1 MLFID
6 RVVARRHLAAIL
18 VLIAPLAFAQTKPDP
33 APDSRVTLPLAE
45 YDRLRA
51 PDRPES
57 ITVVDTLRLAG
68 TFKDR
73 NLTATFIG
81 KSVGK
86 RIATPV
92 LSVAGGLSI
101 WGCSG
106 SAVISRGDK
115 DFRITPLAD
124 TFTATCR
131 IAAAGSDRLELL
143 GTRDVL
149 AIESTVVDGELAGAT
164 RSDDGSS
171 VYSLV
176 RQSAGGAENLAPTA
190 TGHYLITLLPDETRF
205 RYAIEVHN
213 PNRGRRPFEVRLRSG
228 EHLQQVDAVAPY
240 EVVAGAYR
248 FDLPPG
254 DTNLVLTGQL
264 SGETFTPPVDASLQY
279 LAIENHPVVRPVI
292 DGAVKRISAAEAG
305 VPIQFRGPQA
315 FLVGK
320 GEALRWHK
328 TKLEALHTVN
338 YALSGA
344 RHTFFIPAEGQVLG
358 ESIFAV
364 DNQGAS
370 DVKLPLR
377 PQPTYASID
386 NEPLLMTKGPDGK
399 LTVPLSAGKQQV
411 LVQHRQSIRHALG
424 FGLGRLVVPQL
435 DVPATSLFATI
446 NYPRQWMPVLQSF
459 STRVR
464 VWTPSTELLLV
475 FFALLLWTERVLAYL
490 LVPWR
495 QRATIALL
503 VAASAAAFDIVAVL
517 VAIADGC
524 LTIGWLVPHLK
535 REKWT
540 FLKSL
545 VALAVVGV
553 VAAVFVFNLQM
564 REKFINMTTTG
575 SGGIAAVDSAP
586 PVLSDEAKQYIDEA
600 SRQSNAVNINAFTKR
615 EAKQEPNYQGLP
627 ARFEIPGGDRHSYFG
642 QEMLPAD
649 REHAI
654 TVVLISSTIVWLIG
668 IALVALAA
676 GVGWRSRA
684 LIAAGLRERFA
695 KPELAAD
702 ATA

>member
-1 MLFID
+1 MRFGAA
-6 RVVARRHLAAIL
+6 VVGAVFLAA
-18 VLIAPLAFAQTKPDP
+18 AALAQNEP
-33 APDSRVTLPLAE
+33 AKTDTASDSRVTLPLAE

-73 NLTATFIG
+73 SLSVTFIG

-92 LSVAGGLSI
+92 LNMSSGLSI

-106 SAVISRGDK
+106 SAVISRGEK
-115 DFRITPLAD
+115 EFRITPLAD
-124 TFTATCR
+124 SFTATCR

-143 GTRDVL
+143 GTSDVL
-149 AIESTVVDGELAGAT
+149 AIESTVADGELVGAT
-164 RSDDGSS
+164 KSADGSS

-176 RQSAGGAENLAPTA
+176 RQSAGGSENLAPTA

-213 PNRGRRPFEVRLRSG
+213 PNRSRRPFEVRLRSG

-240 EVVAGAYR
+240 EVVDGAYR

-264 SGETFTPPVDASLQY
+264 SGDAFTPPVEASLQY

-292 DGAVKRISAAEAG
+292 DGSVKRISAAEAG

-315 FLVGK
+315 FLLGK
-320 GEALRWHK
+320 GESLRWRK

-344 RHTFFIPAEGQVLG
+344 RHTFFVPAEGDVLG
-358 ESIFAV
+358 ESVFAV

-386 NEPLLMTKGPDGK
+386 NEPLLMTKSPDGK

-411 LVQHRQSIRHALG
+411 LVQHRQSIHHALG
-424 FGLGRLVVPQL
+424 FGFGSLVVPQL

-446 NYPRQWMPVLQSF
+446 NYPRQWMPIAQSF

-464 VWTPSTELLLV
+464 FWTPSTELLLV
-475 FFALLLWTERVLAYL
+475 FVALLIWTERVLAYL

-495 QRATIALL
+495 QRLTIALL
-503 VAASAAAFDIVAVL
+503 VAAAGAAFDTFAVL
-517 VAIADGC
+517 VAIADAC
-524 LTIGWLVPHLK
+524 LTIGWLIPHLK
-535 REKWT
+535 RERWT

-545 VALAVVGV
+545 LAFGV
-553 VAAVFVFNLQM
+553 VAGVALVFAFNLQM
-564 REKFINMTTTG
+564 RKQIEYMYG
-575 SGGIAAVDSAP
+575 SGGGIASTAPVVTAVP
-586 PVLSDEAKQYIDEA
+586 DEAKEYISEA
-600 SRQSNAVNINAFTKR
+600 SRQSGAMNLNVVTKS
-615 EAKQEPNYQGLP
+615 KVQQEPSYQGLP
-627 ARFEIPGGDRHSYFG
+627 ARFEIPSGDHHSYFG
-642 QEMLPAD
+642 QEMLPTG

-668 IALVALAA
+668 VALLVLALSALWRARQALAA
-676 GVGWRSRA
+676 GLRA
-684 LIAAGLRERFA
+684 RFA
-695 KPELAAD
+695 GEKVEDAA
-702 ATA
+702 AAV